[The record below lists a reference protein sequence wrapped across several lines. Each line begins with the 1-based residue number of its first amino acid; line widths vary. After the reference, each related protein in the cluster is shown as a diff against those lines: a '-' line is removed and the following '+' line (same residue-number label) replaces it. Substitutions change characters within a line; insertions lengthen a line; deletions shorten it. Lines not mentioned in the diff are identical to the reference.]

1 MGSGGVAIAALPTVI
16 CLKVPFSDSLGGGN
30 FLISIF
36 VSALSVLLIASC
48 TEDNVPLPDS
58 GQSETAASVAT
69 TVTSAQLP
77 AVDYASLLTSHTWSV
92 VHAYRCE
99 GNMVF
104 DMTDEGVTC
113 VFTAD
118 SVRFYSVE
126 TVCDFNT
133 GQTHTE
139 TSCVESFPYTLHSD
153 TAIIGN
159 TVLRLAQRDEGVVM
173 TDDEWEIVMTM

>member
-1 MGSGGVAIAALPTVI
+1 MHGGQRLSARPRADRCRCQRRHHRHNATALRTRRRLCIAAHLAHMERGARIPPRRQHGLRYDRRRCHLP
-16 CLKVPFSDSLGGGN
+16 
-30 FLISIF
+30 
-36 VSALSVLLIASC
+36 
-48 TEDNVPLPDS
+48 
-58 GQSETAASVAT
+58 
-69 TVTSAQLP
+69 
-77 AVDYASLLTSHTWSV
+77 
-92 VHAYRCE
+92 
-99 GNMVF
+99 F
-104 DMTDEGVTC
+104 D
-113 VFTAD
+113 AD

-173 TDDEWEIVMTM
+173 CADEWEVVLERGV

>member
-1 MGSGGVAIAALPTVI
+1 MHTNIHTIDHLSLPRH
-16 CLKVPFSDSLGGGN
+16 KRMGGGKSI
-30 FLISIF
+30 ISIF

-48 TEDNVPLPDS
+48 TEDSVPLPDPE
-58 GQSETAASVAT
+58 QTDAAASVAT

-92 VHAYRCE
+92 EHAYRRE
-99 GNMVF
+99 GSMVF
-104 DMTDEGVTC
+104 DMTDGGVTC

-126 TVCDFNT
+126 NVYDFNT

-139 TSCVESFPYTLHSD
+139 TSYIESYPYTLHSD
-153 TAIIGN
+153 TAIIDN

-173 TDDEWEIVMTM
+173 TDDEWEVVLEEITK

>member
-1 MGSGGVAIAALPTVI
+1 MRTIHSKDHLLLPRKI
-16 CLKVPFSDSLGGGN
+16 QMGGGKSI
-30 FLISIF
+30 ISIF
-36 VSALSVLLIASC
+36 VSTLLIASC
-48 TEDNVPLPDS
+48 SGDNVPLPDPE
-58 GQSETAASVAT
+58 QSETAT
-69 TVTSAQLP
+69 TVTSTATTP
-77 AVDYASLLTSHTWSV
+77 PPSAPVVDYASLLTSHTWSV
-92 VHAYRCE
+92 EHAYRRE
-99 GNMVF
+99 GSMVF
-104 DMTDEGVTC
+104 DMTDGGVTC

-173 TDDEWEIVMTM
+173 RDDEWEVVLEEITK

>member
-1 MGSGGVAIAALPTVI
+1 MVGVKSI
-16 CLKVPFSDSLGGGN
+16 
-30 FLISIF
+30 ISIF
-36 VSALSVLLIASC
+36 VSTLIIASC
-48 TEDNVPLPDS
+48 SGDNVSLPDPE
-58 GQSETAASVAT
+58 QTDAAASVAT

-92 VHAYRCE
+92 EHAYRRE
-99 GNMVF
+99 GSMVC
-104 DMTDEGVTC
+104 DMTDGGVTC
-113 VFTAD
+113 LFEAD
-118 SVRFYSVE
+118 SVRFYSVG

-173 TDDEWEIVMTM
+173 CADEWEVVLERGV